1 MRDKVEKLV
10 NQLSDPTERYVV
22 RLRYLDLA
30 RWEDIGYA
38 LFGGNGD
45 YTGFKG
51 HISLKPSGSTATPF
65 GTSMPSSTRS
75 TGAP

>member
-30 RWEDIGYA
+30 RWEDI
-38 LFGGNGD
+38 
-45 YTGFKG
+45 
-51 HISLKPSGSTATPF
+51 ATPYSEE
-65 GTSMPSSTRS
+65 TAIIQALKAISR
-75 TGAP
+75 